1 MNSYKGYMELLTKT
15 YNEAVDFL
23 LNKYGSAKDDYFRES
38 SYQRFMNGEIK
49 NITPGKITRTNEGLY
64 CHHIDQIRWLNI
76 SDQNFV
82 KRNNIPFESQRKDR
96 LVYCDLLEHT
106 ILHVLIAKE
115 TSSKFGFLGYDV
127 YLKPNIEQWYLEEI
141 MPSLEWMERCFH
153 KSFLEPQNA
162 FNLIKEMQ
170 EKLGQSYYNNL
181 EDYYETKKK
190 IKEEKRKRLQRQ
202 KQEEIDL
209 RNRRIASAKQ
219 LHHNSTRADIV
230 TYSYLIRI
238 GERDIM
244 DFSNNHMT
252 LKEYDS
258 KMKKYRKDEIL
269 DELITYIENEPKFTG
284 EEDGK
289 KL

>member
-1 MNSYKGYMELLTKT
+1 MSNYNEYKKLLTKT
-15 YNEAVDFL
+15 YDEAVNFL
-23 LNKYGSAKDDYFRES
+23 LNKHGSAKDDYFRES

-49 NITPGKITRTNEGLY
+49 NITPGKTTRTNEGLY

-82 KRNNIPFESQRKDR
+82 KRYNIPFESQRKDR

-115 TSSKFGFLGYDV
+115 TSSKFGFLGYDA
-127 YLKPNIEQWYLEEI
+127 YLKPNIELWYLDEI
-141 MPSLEWMERCFH
+141 MPSLEWMKRCFH

-162 FNLIKEMQ
+162 FDLIKEMQ
-170 EKLGQSYYNNL
+170 EKLGQSYYNTL

-190 IKEEKRKRLQRQ
+190 IEEEKRKRLQRQ

-209 RNRRIASAKQ
+209 RNRRIAHAKQ
-219 LHHNSTRADIV
+219 LHHNSTRSDIV
-230 TYSYLIRI
+230 AASYLIRI
-238 GERDIM
+238 GERDII
-244 DFSNNHMT
+244 DFSNNHTT

-269 DELITYIENEPKFTG
+269 DELITYIENDPELTG
-284 EEDGK
+284 EESIEK
-289 KL
+289 I

>member
-1 MNSYKGYMELLTKT
+1 MSNYKEYLELLTKT
-15 YNEAVDFL
+15 YDEVVSFL
-23 LNKYGSAKDDYFRES
+23 LNKYGAAKDDYFRES

-49 NITPGKITRTNEGLY
+49 NITKGKTTRTNEGLH
-64 CHHIDQIRWLNI
+64 CHHIDEIKWLKI
-76 SDQNFV
+76 SDQSFV
-82 KRNNIPFESQRKDR
+82 KRYNIPFETQRSDR
-96 LVYCDLLEHT
+96 LVYCDLMEHT
-106 ILHVLIAKE
+106 ILHTLIAKE
-115 TSSKFGFLGYDV
+115 TSSKFGFLGYEA
-127 YLKPNIEQWYLEEI
+127 YLKTDIELWYLDEI
-141 MPSLEWMERCFH
+141 MPSLEWKKRCFH

-162 FNLIKEMQ
+162 FDLIKEMQ

-181 EDYYETKKK
+181 EDYYETKKN
-190 IKEEKRKRLQRQ
+190 IEEEKRKRLQRQ

-269 DELITYIENEPKFTG
+269 DELITFIENEPELT
-284 EEDGK
+284 EDESIEK
-289 KL
+289 I